1 MARALI
7 GNVKGP
13 KGDTGPQGIQG
24 IQGPTGP
31 QGETGATGPQGP
43 QGKVG
48 PAGPQGETGPQGPQG
63 PSGSE
68 LIGDAFSTTKA
79 YSTGDYCIYND
90 VLYKFTADKDAGPW
104 DASKV
109 TSTLVATELSSLF
122 SSLAFKTKNLGV
134 GITAVYNDYMVTISF
149 STGSKTY
156 NAGTWNTI
164 AEIPEYIR
172 PATIIIFSALNND
185 VRSDTDNTPVWA
197 RITTDGYFQIY
208 AYSDGTEMNPIGTI
222 SYAIS

>member
-43 QGKVG
+43 QGEVG

-122 SSLAFKTKNLGV
+122 SRIMTKEFSTSKSLAAGEQGSVL
-134 GITAVYNDYMVTISF
+134 F
-149 STGSKTY
+149 SG
-156 NAGTWNTI
+156 
-164 AEIPEYIR
+164 EMIP
-172 PATIIIFSALNND
+172 
-185 VRSDTDNTPVWA
+185 
-197 RITTDGYFQIY
+197 DGYSAI
-208 AYSDGTEMNPIGTI
+208 AAWCSARHASTLCGCPIIAKNETYVPYIAQSVMESEGFSLYITLQRI
-222 SYAIS
+222 S